1 MNITVYTKPLC
12 GQCTAT
18 KRALDSAGI
27 TYKTVDLTEDP
38 AALAEVKRR
47 GFAQAPVVVTDDDA
61 WSGFRPDRIKT
72 LA

>member
-18 KRALDSAGI
+18 KRALDRAGI

-47 GFAQAPVVVTDDDA
+47 GFAQAPIVVTDDDA